1 MSSEFAAESI
11 TDNLLNVFNY
21 SFVETAPYGFF
32 IPKEDKY
39 VPVNLVDK
47 VYHCLGCGKDVQVKY
62 HHTGVTYFSKE
73 RFEKQKTV
81 YFDLNLPFPS
91 AEEVAAE
98 KEFTCHVRGYCE
110 DCADNKLENSLDD
123 EQSAVNLCLQIHKA
137 DEELVRNAKKMM
149 GSSIKSWLGKITES
163 SQLLSY
169 DLSSYEALRDLLC
182 AVILEDTSSLEAA
195 LAGYKQELAGYFSQI
210 EELMED
216 LPSQWTAYAKRPT
229 AAYESMSDEIYHEYT
244 VVFPEK
250 TTVPQDFFVYRSI
263 EKNKIRMFLQQP
275 RIETKEQLLME
286 AGFDAAWVDWLVD
299 HATSLS
305 H

>member
-1 MSSEFAAESI
+1 MSSEIKSETI

-32 IPKEDKY
+32 IPRGDQY

-47 VYHCLGCGKDVQVKY
+47 IYHCLGCGKDVQVKY
-62 HHTGVTYFSKE
+62 HHTGVTYFSKD

-110 DCADNKLENSLDD
+110 ECAEHKLENSLDD
-123 EQSAVNLCLQIHKA
+123 EQTAVNLCLQIHKA
-137 DEELVRNAKKMM
+137 DEDIVRNAKEIM
-149 GSSIKSWLGKITES
+149 GDSIKSWLEQITES
-163 SQLLSY
+163 AQLLSY
-169 DLSSYEALRDLLC
+169 DLSTYEALRDLLC
-182 AVILEDTSSLEAA
+182 AVIMEDTSVLEQA
-195 LAGYKQELAGYFSQI
+195 LENYRQNTEKLFAQTED
-210 EELMED
+210 LMED
-216 LPSQWTAYAKRPT
+216 LPAQWTAYAKRPT